1 MDIQSY
7 IASGKL
13 ELFVLGELSDRE
25 REEVIELSKKN
36 PEIKRELEEIEDA
49 MFAFDDKTGVKP
61 SEAVKDKIFE
71 SLSMDLVEEKET
83 EPEPESV
90 KTRPA
95 AKQVMLQPWKQFA
108 VASSI
113 VAFLAI
119 LAAVY
124 FAVMYYDV
132 EERFTALLQERNILS
147 EELDINQ
154 ARYNSLDEQFET
166 LLSGDYERVP
176 MLGESFELQ
185 KDARVDVFW
194 DKSTENVFVSVN
206 QLAALEADQDYQLW
220 AIGDDGPVGI
230 GIVKP
235 GEKLTLQQM
244 EAAASAGAFAIT
256 IEPKG
261 GSEAPTLENLVVI
274 GEVV

>member
-25 REEVIELSKKN
+25 RQEVIALSKKH
-36 PEIKRELEEIEDA
+36 PEIKRELDEIQDA
-49 MFAFDDKTGVKP
+49 MFAFDDKGGVKP
-61 SEAVKDKIFE
+61 SEEVKGKIFDTLE
-71 SLSMDLVEEKET
+71 EELADVEEKE
-83 EPEPESV
+83 EPV
-90 KTRPA
+90 AAHRPA
-95 AKQVMLQPWKQFA
+95 AKQVLLQPWKQFA

-119 LAAVY
+119 LTAVY
-124 FAVMYYDV
+124 FAVQYYDV
-132 EERFTALLQERNILS
+132 EERFTALLEERNVLS
-147 EELDINQ
+147 QELDVNQ
-154 ARYNSLDEQFET
+154 ARYNELDHQFET

-176 MLGESFELQ
+176 MLGESLELQ
-185 KDARVDVFW
+185 KEARVDVFW
-194 DKSTENVFVSVN
+194 DKGSQNVFVSVN
-206 QLAALEADQDYQLW
+206 QLASLDEDQDYQLW

-235 GEKLTLQQM
+235 GETLTLQQM

-261 GSEAPTLENLVVI
+261 GSKAPTLENLVVI

>member
-25 REEVIELSKKN
+25 CEEVIALSKKY

-61 SEAVKDKIFE
+61 SEAVKGKIFD
-71 SLSMDLVEEKET
+71 SLSMDFEEEI
-83 EPEPESV
+83 EPAASTPPV
-90 KTRPA
+90 
-95 AKQVMLQPWKQFA
+95 AKQVVLQPWKQFA

-124 FAVMYYDV
+124 FAVQYYDV
-132 EERFTALLQERNILS
+132 EERFTALLEERNVLS
-147 EELDINQ
+147 QELDVNQ
-154 ARYNSLDEQFET
+154 ARYNELDEQFET

-185 KDARVDVFW
+185 KNARVDVFW
-194 DKSTENVFVSVN
+194 DKGSQNVFVSVN
-206 QLAALEADQDYQLW
+206 QLASLDEGQDYQLW

-235 GEKLTLQQM
+235 GETLTLQQM